1 MIGLTSGL
9 IWYFIKK
16 VGFLL
21 KKRSFCRFTKKRR
34 VKVKWGSNGNT
45 SVVSWPKWPQIENIP
60 NIRTGD
66 DTQRKWT
73 VFSTHKSH
81 QKSTVTSKG
90 CPSGHSRLP
99 YSLVFLTKGQED
111 FPTYSLTPKYTTD
124 KDRRLCDLCEEKTF
138 SSRRFL
144 ENRQKLRFFQKE
156 PHFCYKIPNQ
166 PTSQAYH
173 LPKFDVIW
181 TRNKRD
187 ITVWPSCPLKRKTV
201 THFWQG

>member
-1 MIGLTSGL
+1 MPIYQKNSLTTTYVLGQPFEVTVDFWCDLWVEKNCPFPLCVISCPDLVFYNKSGVL
-9 IWYFIKK
+9 FEKTEFLPIFQKTAK
-16 VGFLL
+16 VL
-21 KKRSFCRFTKKRR
+21 S
-34 VKVKWGSNGNT
+34 S
-45 SVVSWPKWPQIENIP
+45 
-60 NIRTGD
+60 
-66 DTQRKWT
+66 
-73 VFSTHKSH
+73 HKSH

-156 PHFCYKIPNQ
+156 PLF
-166 PTSQAYH
+166 
-173 LPKFDVIW
+173 VI
-181 TRNKRD
+181 TTK
-187 ITVWPSCPLKRKTV
+187 SA
-201 THFWQG
+201 H

>member
-1 MIGLTSGL
+1 MVFYNKSGVL
-9 IWYFIKK
+9 FEKTEFLPIFQKTAK
-16 VGFLL
+16 VL
-21 KKRSFCRFTKKRR
+21 S
-34 VKVKWGSNGNT
+34 S
-45 SVVSWPKWPQIENIP
+45 
-60 NIRTGD
+60 
-66 DTQRKWT
+66 
-73 VFSTHKSH
+73 HKSH

-156 PHFCYKIPNQ
+156 PHFCYKNQ
-166 PTSQAYH
+166 ISPLVRLIICQNLRSFGQETTEIRPFIANSRSDFQSPKKWSGQARVKED
-173 LPKFDVIW
+173 LEL
-181 TRNKRD
+181 
-187 ITVWPSCPLKRKTV
+187 LKLRC
-201 THFWQG
+201 

>member
-34 VKVKWGSNGNT
+34 VKVKWGSNGDT
-45 SVVSWPKWPQIENIP
+45 SVVSWTKWPQIENIP

-90 CPSGHSRLP
+90 CPSTYVVVSE
-99 YSLVFLTKGQED
+99 VFLVNWQKLLFFNKKLNFYIEYQKKRLVKPIICQNLRSFGQE
-111 FPTYSLTPKYTTD
+111 TTEISPFD
-124 KDRRLCDLCEEKTF
+124 PLVHSNEK
-138 SSRRFL
+138 R
-144 ENRQKLRFFQKE
+144 
-156 PHFCYKIPNQ
+156 
-166 PTSQAYH
+166 
-173 LPKFDVIW
+173 
-181 TRNKRD
+181 
-187 ITVWPSCPLKRKTV
+187 
-201 THFWQG
+201 

>member
-1 MIGLTSGL
+1 MRYGFSFEWARGSNSDISLVSCPNDIKFWQMIGLTSGL
-9 IWYFIKK
+9 IWYFITK
-16 VGFLL
+16 VGFFL
-21 KKRSFCRFTKKRR
+21 KKRSFCRFSKKRR
-34 VKVKWGSNGNT
+34 KFCPPKKW
-45 SVVSWPKWPQIENIP
+45 
-60 NIRTGD
+60 
-66 DTQRKWT
+66 
-73 VFSTHKSH
+73 H

-156 PHFCYKIPNQ
+156 PHFCYKNQ
-166 PTSQAYH
+166 ISPLVRLIICQNLRSFGQETTEIS
-173 LPKFDVIW
+173 PFDPLVHS
-181 TRNKRD
+181 NEKR
-187 ITVWPSCPLKRKTV
+187 
-201 THFWQG
+201 

>member
-1 MIGLTSGL
+1 MRYGFSFEWARGSNSDISLVSCPNDIKFWQMIGLTSGL
-9 IWYFIKK
+9 IWYFITK
-16 VGFLL
+16 VGFFL
-21 KKRSFCRFTKKRR
+21 KKTDFLPIFQKTA
-34 VKVKWGSNGNT
+34 KVLS
-45 SVVSWPKWPQIENIP
+45 S
-60 NIRTGD
+60 
-66 DTQRKWT
+66 
-73 VFSTHKSH
+73 HKSH

-156 PHFCYKIPNQ
+156 PHFCYKNQ
-166 PTSQAYH
+166 ISPLVRLIICQNLRSFGQETTEIS
-173 LPKFDVIW
+173 PFDPLVHS
-181 TRNKRD
+181 NEKR
-187 ITVWPSCPLKRKTV
+187 
-201 THFWQG
+201 